1 MSLEIDKVRLRAAC
15 EKATRTLLDA
25 RCPEGHWE
33 GRLSSSALSTAT
45 AVGALAF
52 VGHQSSAPD
61 PRTQEL
67 VEGGLRWLADK
78 VNDDGGWGD
87 TDLSFSN
94 ISTTTLCWA
103 AFGMAGADE
112 RFPEIVKG
120 AEAWLIKAAGGI
132 EPAKLAP
139 AIVRR
144 YGKDKTFS
152 VPILTMCVISGRMG
166 QGREAWKWVKQLPF
180 ELAAFPHKFFA
191 ALRLPV
197 VSYALPALIAIG
209 QARHARRPS
218 WNPLTRVFRNAV
230 RDKTLEKLKS
240 IQPES
245 GGFLEAAPLTSFVAM
260 SLAAAGQ
267 VGHPVTAK
275 CVAFLAENVRED
287 GSWPIDTNL
296 ATWVT
301 TLAINALGNDPEFKF
316 EEKEF
321 GSVREWILNQQ
332 YKEVHPYTNAAPG
345 GWAWTDLS
353 GGVPDADDTA
363 GALLALDRMRRPDPA
378 FSYIAQQPREVG
390 NVGAL
395 LDSGD
400 PFPTEKAAMDYC
412 EKVETSSARKIRL
425 QIKAAA
431 GWLMNLQNGDGG
443 VPTFCKGWTNLPF
456 DRSSPDIT
464 AHALRAWEAVGLD
477 CQLPHFCA
485 MRMLERAEKKGLAYL
500 TGAQQSDGSW
510 VPLWFGNQYD
520 ENEEN
525 RTYGSAR
532 VVSVAADVMH
542 GLMTEWRLEEIPLLP
557 PNAQGSRAHNE
568 KSEASFRK
576 HQAGLRRAAG
586 KKLKVW
592 ARQFEPAV
600 NWLLETQKECGGWG
614 GGHSGPPSVEETALA
629 VEALAGF
636 LFLDDECWI
645 GERSTSVREAVAG
658 GVRWLIQKVENGEW
672 TQPSPIGFYFAKL
685 WYYEE
690 LYPIVF
696 TVAALNRVK
705 AVLAA
710 WEQDLKENRAE
721 D

>member
-1 MSLEIDKVRLRAAC
+1 VIPLEIDKDRLAAAC
-15 EKATRTLLDA
+15 EKATQTLLDV

-45 AVGALAF
+45 ALGALAF
-52 VGHQSSAPD
+52 VGHQSSSPD
-61 PRTQEL
+61 PRIKDL
-67 VEGGLRWLADK
+67 VEGSLRWLADN
-78 VNDDGGWGD
+78 VNEDGGWGD

-112 RFPEIVKG
+112 RFPEVVKG
-120 AEAWLIKAAGGI
+120 AEAWLTKAAGGI
-132 EPAKLAP
+132 EPDKLAP

-180 ELAAFPHKFFA
+180 ELAAFPHTFFA

-209 QARHARRPS
+209 QARHARRPT
-218 WNPLTRVFRNAV
+218 WNPLTRVFRNVV

-267 VGHPVTAK
+267 GGHPVTAK
-275 CVAFLAENVRED
+275 CVEFLAETVRED

-301 TLAINALGNDPEFKF
+301 TLAINALGNDLEFKF
-316 EEKEF
+316 DEGEF
-321 GSVREWILNQQ
+321 GPVRDWILDQQ
-332 YKEVHPYTNAAPG
+332 YTEVHPYTNAAPG

-363 GALLALDRMRRPDPA
+363 GAILALETLRGPDPLLVYKATQRPDA
-378 FSYIAQQPREVG
+378 DIQTVTRRYCDTIETTENRECRLRLRS
-390 NVGAL
+390 GARWL
-395 LDSGD
+395 L
-400 PFPTEKAAMDYC
+400 
-412 EKVETSSARKIRL
+412 
-425 QIKAAA
+425 
-431 GWLMNLQNGDGG
+431 NLQNGDGG

-464 AHALRAWEAVGLD
+464 AHALRAWEAVEFD
-477 CQLPHFCA
+477 CSMPDFKS
-485 MRMLERAEKKGLAYL
+485 MNRFERARKKGIAYL
-500 TGAQQSDGSW
+500 TRAQQADGSW
-510 VPLWFGNQYD
+510 IPLWFGNQHNV
-520 ENEEN
+520 NEEN
-525 RTYGSAR
+525 RTYGSAK
-532 VVSVAADVMH
+532 VLMSAANSVW
-542 GLMTEWRLEEIPLLP
+542 GLMRESRLEEIPLLP
-557 PNAQGSRAHNE
+557 PDAPDAEDSNGMLA
-568 KSEASFRK
+568 ASFRK
-576 HQAGLRRAAG
+576 YQAGIRRAAG
-586 KKLKVW
+586 KKLEVRI
-592 ARQFEPAV
+592 RQVEPAV
-600 NWLLETQKECGGWG
+600 RWFLETQRDCGGWG
-614 GGHSGPPSVEETALA
+614 GGRSGPPSVEETALS
-629 VEALAGF
+629 VEALAGY
-636 LFLDDECWI
+636 LELDQPCWN
-645 GERSTSVREAVAG
+645 GVSARELSKAVSDG
-658 GVRWLIQKVENGEW
+658 IQWLIRRVENGEW
-672 TQPSPIGFYFAKL
+672 THPSPIGFYFAKL

-690 LYPIVF
+690 LYPIIF

-705 AVLAA
+705 ALLGRLELEAA
-710 WEQDLKENRAE
+710 EGDSE

>member
-1 MSLEIDKVRLRAAC
+1 MSLEIDKERLQAAC

-61 PRTQEL
+61 PRTKEL

-132 EPAKLAP
+132 EPDKLAP
-139 AIVRR
+139 AIIRR

-166 QGREAWKWVKQLPF
+166 QGREAWKWVRQLPF

-209 QARHARRPS
+209 QARHARRPT
-218 WNPLTRVFRNAV
+218 WNPLTRIFRNAV

-267 VGHPVTAK
+267 VGHPVTSK

-301 TLAINALGNDPEFKF
+301 TLAIDALGKDPDFKF

-321 GSVREWILNQQ
+321 RPVRDWILDQQ
-332 YKEVHPYTNAAPG
+332 YTEVHPYTNAAPG
-345 GWAWTDLS
+345 GWAWTNLS

-363 GALLALDRMRRPDPA
+363 GAILALETLRGPDPLLEYKSTQSLEADIQTVARKYCDTIETMENRECRMRLR
-378 FSYIAQQPREVG
+378 SGTRW
-390 NVGAL
+390 L
-395 LDSGD
+395 L
-400 PFPTEKAAMDYC
+400 
-412 EKVETSSARKIRL
+412 
-425 QIKAAA
+425 
-431 GWLMNLQNGDGG
+431 NLQNGDGG

-464 AHALRAWEAVGLD
+464 AHALLAWEAVGFD
-477 CQLPHFCA
+477 SSMPDFKS
-485 MRMLERAEKKGLAYL
+485 MNRFERARKKGIAYL
-500 TGAQQSDGSW
+500 TRTQQADGSW
-510 VPLWFGNQYD
+510 IPLWFGNQHNA
-520 ENEEN
+520 NEEN
-525 RTYGSAR
+525 RTYGSAK
-532 VVSVAADVMH
+532 VLMSAATAVW
-542 GLMTEWRLEEIPLLP
+542 GLMRESRLEETRLLP
-557 PNAQGSRAHNE
+557 PNAQGSRAPDKE
-568 KSEASFRK
+568 SEASFRK
-576 HQAGLRRAAG
+576 YQDGLRRAAG

-600 NWLLETQKECGGWG
+600 SWLLETQQGCGGWG

-629 VEALAGF
+629 LEALAGF

-645 GERSTSVREAVAG
+645 GVRSILVREAVAG
-658 GVRWLIQKVENGEW
+658 GVRWLIEKVESGEW

-690 LYPIVF
+690 LYPIIF

-705 AVLAA
+705 ALSSRMECERGAGSA
-710 WEQDLKENRAE
+710 IA
-721 D
+721 

>member
-1 MSLEIDKVRLRAAC
+1 MIPLEIDKDRLAAAC
-15 EKATRTLLDA
+15 EKATQTLLDA

-45 AVGALAF
+45 ALGALAF
-52 VGHQSSAPD
+52 VGHQSSSPD
-61 PRTQEL
+61 PRTKDL
-67 VEGGLRWLADK
+67 VEGALRWLADN
-78 VNDDGGWGD
+78 VNEDGGWGD

-112 RFPEIVKG
+112 RFPEVVKG
-120 AEAWLIKAAGGI
+120 AEAWLTKAAGGI
-132 EPAKLAP
+132 EPDKLAP

-180 ELAAFPHKFFA
+180 ELAAFPHTFFA

-209 QARHARRPS
+209 QARHARRPT
-218 WNPLTRVFRNAV
+218 WNPLTRIFRNVV

-267 VGHPVTAK
+267 GGHPVTAK
-275 CVAFLAENVRED
+275 CVEFLAENVRED

-301 TLAINALGNDPEFKF
+301 TLAINALGNDPTFKF
-316 EEKEF
+316 DEKEF
-321 GSVREWILNQQ
+321 GPVRDWILDQQ
-332 YKEVHPYTNAAPG
+332 YTEVHPYTNAAPG

-363 GALLALDRMRRPDPA
+363 GAILALVKRSPA
-378 FSYIAQQPREVG
+378 AAFGKVLQTKTDEALEADLQALDDSEKRSAVLREV
-390 NVGAL
+390 VAEYCR
-395 LDSGD
+395 SHESE
-400 PFPTEKAAMDYC
+400 TERAH
-412 EKVETSSARKIRL
+412 RL
-425 QIKAAA
+425 QLLN
-431 GWLMNLQNGDGG
+431 GLDWLVKLQNGDDGI
-443 VPTFCKGWTNLPF
+443 PTFCKGWTNLPF

-464 AHALRAWEAVGLD
+464 AHAIRAWDAMRTFRLSPEFEGEARCLRARQKAIEY
-477 CQLPHFCA
+477 
-485 MRMLERAEKKGLAYL
+485 LEGERQA
-500 TGAQQSDGSW
+500 DGSW
-510 VPLWFGNQYD
+510 IPLWFGNQHAA
-520 ENEEN
+520 NEEN
-525 RTYGSAR
+525 RTYGTAR
-532 VVSVAADVMH
+532 VILSETRWLEHEMMFGPLAVLPGVNRSPGEIRRREEVESRTRRIGPAVAWLLESQREDGGWSGGVSGPASVEETAVAIEALAGCMVVQDEMWDGFSSGEV
-542 GLMTEWRLEEIPLLP
+542 
-557 PNAQGSRAHNE
+557 
-568 KSEASFRK
+568 KSAVGRS
-576 HQAGLRRAAG
+576 
-586 KKLKVW
+586 
-592 ARQFEPAV
+592 V
-600 NWLLETQKECGGWG
+600 NWLLE
-614 GGHSGPPSVEETALA
+614 
-629 VEALAGF
+629 
-636 LFLDDECWI
+636 
-645 GERSTSVREAVAG
+645 
-658 GVRWLIQKVENGEW
+658 KVESGEW
-672 TQPSPIGFYFAKL
+672 TQPAPIGFYFAKL

-690 LYPIVF
+690 LYPIIF

-705 AVLAA
+705 SVLEQLELEAA
-710 WEQDLKENRAE
+710 EWDSE